1 MPVRPW
7 KLSFCSDNASNKQL
21 TVIQD
26 KGDAL
31 GTHRSKAGGWI
42 ASVHPVGH
50 LFGSGAPTRHFG
62 RRLAPLA
69 QHRDR
74 CPGSPLLLRA
84 PNFAPPSSGAMPNAA
99 SHTPNVW
106 PQWGCWAF
114 ARSEKPAADH
124 AQRHAHRRAS
134 WLLRA
139 GGRRPDPRKRSCQGN
154 QRGSLAS
161 CGTLLTACSPPSPGR
176 ARARTVEPARPGL
189 R

>member
-1 MPVRPW
+1 MLSGRIAVRREAGSQVFI
-7 KLSFCSDNASNKQL
+7 LLAICSVL
-21 TVIQD
+21 VPLL
-26 KGDAL
+26 GAL
-31 GTHRSKAGGWI
+31 GAG
-42 ASVHPVGH
+42 S
-50 LFGSGAPTRHFG
+50 
-62 RRLAPLA
+62 RLWR
-69 QHRDR
+69 HRDR

-84 PNFAPPSSGAMPNAA
+84 PSFAPPSSGAMPNAA

-106 PQWGCWAF
+106 PPWGCWAF

-139 GGRRPDPRKRSCQGN
+139 GGRRPDPRKRSRQGN
-154 QRGSLAS
+154 QCESLAS